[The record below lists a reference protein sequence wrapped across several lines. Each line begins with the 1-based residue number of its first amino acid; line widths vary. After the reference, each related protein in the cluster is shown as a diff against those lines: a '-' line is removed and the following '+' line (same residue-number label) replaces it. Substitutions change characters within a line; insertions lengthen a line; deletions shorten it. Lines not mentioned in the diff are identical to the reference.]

1 MNFQAGRLAVNT
13 YDLEHGVE
21 NSKCTLT
28 EIASYKQMGFLVAK
42 GLVPKKSIE
51 IVHREFSQILYEQIR
66 HLNPQSTLSFQK
78 NTVYELL
85 RALFDMDQVR
95 YLACLRLAA
104 RLYSLQAL
112 MMHPSVLA
120 YSHSLGIEMP
130 VMQSR
135 TVFHVMSNELKFVN
149 GYFGFDVH
157 QDWPSLQSSLDMV
170 TVWIPLVD
178 VDANLFPIEAIP
190 GSHLKG
196 LCRGGM
202 SEHIS
207 TIDPSEYQES
217 EFVRLEAQRGD
228 VVFMTAFCLHR
239 SAVDGRN
246 HDVRLAASCRYENA
260 MEQHVIEHAYPYC
273 QQNIIRREPIIENFP
288 TQEQV
293 KAVFSHDAHSSI
305 RG

>member
-1 MNFQAGRLAVNT
+1 MNTDDFE
-13 YDLEHGVE
+13 YGVE
-21 NSKCTLT
+21 NSKCTT
-28 EIASYKQMGFLVAK
+28 AEIASYKQRGFLVAK

-51 IVHREFSQILYEQIR
+51 IVHCELSQILYAQIR
-66 HLNPQSTLSFQK
+66 HLNPQSTLSCQS

-112 MMHPSVLA
+112 MMHPAVRA
-120 YSHSLGIEMP
+120 YCHSLGIEMP

-135 TVFHVMSNELKFVN
+135 TVFHVMSNELKFGN

-202 SEHIS
+202 SEHIN

-217 EFVRLEAQRGD
+217 EFVRLDAQRGD

-239 SAVDGRN
+239 SAVDGRD

-260 MEQHVIEHAYPYC
+260 MEQHVIEHAYPYS

-293 KAVFSHDAHSSI
+293 KAVFSHDAHSSR